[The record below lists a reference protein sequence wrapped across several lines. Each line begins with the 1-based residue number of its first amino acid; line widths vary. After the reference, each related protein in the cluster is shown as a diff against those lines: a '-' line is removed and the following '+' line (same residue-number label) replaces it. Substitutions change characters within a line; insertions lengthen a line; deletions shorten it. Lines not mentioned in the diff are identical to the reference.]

1 MSVLI
6 WTGVLF
12 VTVVLQSTILPLL
25 AVHGVWP
32 DLLLLVVVSSSL
44 LLGKEHGVGIGFFSG
59 LLQDLASGN
68 IFGLNILSKL
78 ATGYCFGMAERKV
91 FKDHILLPVMTVAMA
106 TLFNSAIM
114 LAVLFVLGY
123 RVEFLPVVLHKI
135 LPLLVYNIVFSIPV
149 HQIVY
154 RLIQIQKN

>member
-1 MSVLI
+1 M
-6 WTGVLF
+6 WTGVLL
-12 VTVVLQSTILPLL
+12 VAVILQSTILPLL

-44 LLGKEHGVGIGFFSG
+44 LLGKEHGVGIGFFAG
-59 LLQDLASGN
+59 LIQDLASGN

-78 ATGYCFGMAERKV
+78 ATGYCFGLAERKV
-91 FKDHILLPVMTVAMA
+91 FKDHILLPVIMVAMA
-106 TLFNSAIM
+106 TLFNGAIM

-123 RVEFLPVVLHKI
+123 QVDILPAVRHKI
-135 LPLLVYNIVFSIPV
+135 LPLLFYNMVFSIPI

-154 RLIQIQKN
+154 RLSRIQKN